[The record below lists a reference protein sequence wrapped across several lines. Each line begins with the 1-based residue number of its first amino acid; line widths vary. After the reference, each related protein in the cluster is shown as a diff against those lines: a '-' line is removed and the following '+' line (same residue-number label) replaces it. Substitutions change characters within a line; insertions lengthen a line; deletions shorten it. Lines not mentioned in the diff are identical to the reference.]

1 MTAPS
6 TPHGLVRV
14 WDLESRLPRSHT
26 ATWDV
31 YKRSCGCSVACVWDV
46 GDPLAWRFFTDAD
59 EHPYGME
66 GLSETLQEA
75 DLVVG
80 YNTMGF
86 DNYVLYSMVPTHRV
100 KAEVDLYQHVIKPAT
115 RGRQWEEGDWS
126 LDSICTRTL
135 GIGKTRSGAM
145 APTLS
150 RTNRLGELF
159 TYNMRDVAL
168 AGTLFMHMV
177 NKGYVVGPGGDEF
190 GVEEVLFAAIERA
203 RARATADA
211 S

>member
-1 MTAPS
+1 MN
-6 TPHGLVRV
+6 HGLVRA
-14 WDLESRLPRSHT
+14 WDLESRLSRSHT
-26 ATWDV
+26 ASWDA

-46 GDPLAWRFFTDAD
+46 GDPLAWRFYTDAD

-66 GLSETLQEA
+66 GLSQALMEA

-86 DNYVLYSMVPTHRV
+86 DNYVLHSMVPSHRV
-100 KAEVDLYQHVIKPAT
+100 GAEVDLYQHVVKPAAA
-115 RGRQWEEGDWS
+115 GHKWEEGDWS
-126 LDSICTRTL
+126 LDATCSRTL
-135 GIGKTRSGAM
+135 GLGKTRSGAL

-168 AGTLFMHMV
+168 AGSLFVHMA
-177 NKGYVVGPGGDEF
+177 NRGYIVGPGNERF
-190 GVEEVLFAAIERA
+190 EVEEVLFAAVERA